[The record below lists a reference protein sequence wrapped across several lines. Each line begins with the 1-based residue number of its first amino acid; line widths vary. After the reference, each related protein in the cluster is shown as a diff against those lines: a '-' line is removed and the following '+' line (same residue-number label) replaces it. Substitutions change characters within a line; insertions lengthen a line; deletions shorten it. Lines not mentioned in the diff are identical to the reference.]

1 MRISKSE
8 YEHIFNK
15 YGDMLYR
22 VVYCYC
28 KNKADSEDVLQNT
41 FLKLY
46 LSDNDFDGEEHI
58 KNWLF
63 KIAVNNALNIR
74 KSRWHSFKEIP
85 EDYEMK
91 NAEQSEVYE
100 SILKLPDK
108 YRIVILLFYYV
119 GYSIKEMSGILNRS
133 ESTIQTQ
140 LQRGR
145 EKLKGILK
153 EKM

>member
-1 MRISKSE
+1 MMNISKSE
-8 YEHIFNK
+8 YERLFNE
-15 YGDMLYR
+15 YGDLLYR

-28 KNKADSEDVLQNT
+28 KNKADSEDVVQNT

-46 LSDNDFDGEEHI
+46 ISDIQFESEQHI

-74 KSRWHSFKEIP
+74 KSRWHTFEQIP
-85 EDYEMK
+85 EDYEMYTP
-91 NAEQSEVYE
+91 EQREVYE
-100 SILKLPDK
+100 AVMRLPDK

-119 GYSIKEMSGILNRS
+119 GYSVKEMSGILNRS

-145 EKLKGILK
+145 EKLKAFIGVI
-153 EKM
+153 